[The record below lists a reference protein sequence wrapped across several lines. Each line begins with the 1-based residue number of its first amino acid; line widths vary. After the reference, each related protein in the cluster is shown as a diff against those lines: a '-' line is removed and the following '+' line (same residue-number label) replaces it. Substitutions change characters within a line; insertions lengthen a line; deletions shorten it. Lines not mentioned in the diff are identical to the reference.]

1 MRRHQMENWAQCN
14 RAVTVV
20 TQKQSI
26 METHTEKMLRRSKW
40 HRPPFHR
47 LSTAFPP
54 PFDRLSTAF
63 RPPFDRLSTAVTVR
77 RIKGNHK
84 LPNEIATGGHCY

>member
-40 HRPPFHR
+40 HRPPF
-47 LSTAFPP
+47 
-54 PFDRLSTAF
+54 
-63 RPPFDRLSTAVTVR
+63 DRLSTAVTVR

-84 LPNEIATGGHCY
+84 LPNEIATGGLGY